1 MLVKNI
7 LNIWTSVTGCSM
19 QILLD
24 TNILLNW
31 LIETNSKHTEAK
43 RLVQSCLFDNVTE
56 GCVTSHSLTDVFYIL
71 RKYHRS
77 PEIRRKFILIMVN
90 NFIILTEN
98 RDLFLESLNDPAFFD
113 LEDGLQM
120 KCAENA
126 DLDYIVTENLKDF
139 KNSKIPAI
147 SIEEALKKL

>member
-1 MLVKNI
+1 MLVRSI

-31 LIETNSKHTEAK
+31 LIETNSKHAEAK
-43 RLVQSCLFDNVTE
+43 HLVQSCLFDNMIE
-56 GCVTSHSLTDVFYIL
+56 GYVTSHSLTDVFYIL
-71 RKYHRS
+71 RKHHRS

-90 NFIILTEN
+90 NFTILTEN
-98 RDLFLESLNDPAFFD
+98 KELFLESLNDPAFFD

-139 KNSKIPAI
+139 KNSKIPAV

>member
-1 MLVKNI
+1 M
-7 LNIWTSVTGCSM
+7 NIWTSVTGCSM

-43 RLVQSCLFDNVTE
+43 HLVQSCLFDNMTE
-56 GCVTSHSLTDVFYIL
+56 GYVTSHSLTDVFYIL

-90 NFIILTEN
+90 NFNILTEN
-98 RDLFLESLNDPAFFD
+98 KELFLESLNDSDFFD

-120 KCAENA
+120 KCAEKA

-147 SIEEALKKL
+147 SIGEALKKL